1 MKTLYTGNIVY
12 GNLPNGCKLCLRG
25 FKSVIF
31 ITGICPSDCFYC
43 PISLKKRGKDIFLVN
58 EREVKL
64 DNRLNE
70 LIAEVLTSGSRGA
83 GITGGDP
90 LAKPE
95 RTEKVL
101 AELKD
106 VFGSSFH
113 VHIYTSGKTLS
124 TQLLLK
130 LEKLELDELRLH
142 TDLRNLNRVLGILR
156 ATRPSFDMGFEIP
169 VMPGE
174 VDATLKFI
182 DIISDYDFISFIN
195 LNELEFSESNSLK
208 LRERGYE
215 LSHNGKTAV
224 MSYETA
230 LEVLNMVE
238 ACGLPLNVHFC
249 PASSKDNYQTRLRFY
264 RRGIMCAKPHELPSD
279 EGTLLKALVPETC
292 RNLPHQMVF
301 KGRLGLESPL
311 VLAEVLGIEYT
322 ILEELP
328 DYPRTPLNVL

>member
-1 MKTLYTGNIVY
+1 MDKG
-12 GNLPNGCKLCLRG
+12 
-25 FKSVIF
+25 
-31 ITGICPSDCFYC
+31 
-43 PISLKKRGKDIFLVN
+43 
-58 EREVKL
+58 
-64 DNRLNE
+64 LNE

-95 RTEKVL
+95 RTEEVL
-101 AELKD
+101 AKLKD
-106 VFGSSFH
+106 VFGGSFH
-113 VHIYTSGKTLS
+113 IHIYTSGKTLS
-124 TQLLLK
+124 TQLLLR

-142 TDLRNLNRVLGILR
+142 PDLADLNRVIEILR
-156 ATRPSFDMGFEIP
+156 ATLPSFDVGFEIP

-174 VDATLKFI
+174 VDTTLKFI
-182 DIISDYDFISFIN
+182 DVASDYDFISFVN
-195 LNELEFSESNSLK
+195 LNELEFSESNSLE

-224 MSYETA
+224 WSYETA
-230 LEVLNMVE
+230 LEVLNIVE
-238 ACGLPLNVHFC
+238 ASGSPLNVHFC

-292 RNLPHQMVF
+292 RSLPHQMMF

-311 VLAEVLGIEYT
+311 VLAEVLGAEYA

-328 DYPRTPLNVL
+328 DYPRTLLNVL